1 MRSNYRGAGAIA
13 VAMALVVVVGGSWFG
28 YRELAGS
35 RCTGEV
41 KLALAASPEI
51 APAVRSRLDGWR
63 AEGGSAGGTCVVVD
77 VSEVNS
83 VDVAAVIAARHSVG
97 LAGVG
102 SANGTLE
109 APDVWVP
116 DSSTWLVRL
125 RTVAPGFTPADGGSI
140 ARSPVVAAIPEPLA
154 ESLGWPDKEV
164 GWADLLKQITTGTGL
179 RTGIVEPTRD
189 AAGLSGL
196 LSLAAATGSGGN
208 PQAQTAA
215 LRSLAIGRSAL
226 RDDLVA
232 KFPQAADAASLASGL
247 NVAPLSEEDVIAYN
261 AKKPPVPLAALYVEP
276 TPAPLDYPFAIM
288 PGVDA
293 VKVEAAEAVHDALDT
308 AAFRDRLGAQGLR
321 SPDGT
326 WGSGFTAPTGAPSP
340 AGGPPSAT
348 PGAGGKAAGDLDPA
362 ALDRSLATWTA
373 VTAPGRMLAVM
384 DISGSML
391 ERVPEAGNAT
401 RMAVTLA
408 AAQSGLNLFD
418 DSWAL
423 GLWTFSTDLGGGKDW
438 RELVPIGPLSSNRV
452 GPLSSNRGQALA
464 ALKAITPKPDGDTGL
479 YDTMLAAYKEVQEGW
494 AADRVNSIVMFT
506 DGKNDDDN
514 GITEQALLAQLKDL
528 ADPRRP
534 VQVIIL
540 GIGDGVDEAQL
551 NRITEVTGGG
561 VFVTKDPTKIGDI
574 FLKALALRPAAPR

>member
-1 MRSNYRGAGAIA
+1 VHGRHRMRSSHRGAGALA
-13 VAMALVVVVGGSWFG
+13 AAMALVVVVGGSWFG
-28 YRELAGS
+28 YQELAGS

-41 KLALAASPEI
+41 KLAIAASPEI
-51 APAVRSRLDGWR
+51 APAVRSTVESWR
-63 AEGGSAGGTCVVVD
+63 ADGGSSGGTCVTVD
-77 VSEVNS
+77 VNEVNP
-83 VDVAAVIAARHSVG
+83 VDVAAVIASRHSVG

-109 APDVWVP
+109 MPDVWLP

-125 RTVAPGFTPADGGSI
+125 KTLAPGFTPDDGGSV
-140 ARSPVVAAIPEPLA
+140 ARSPVVAAMPEPIA
-154 ESLGWPDKEV
+154 EGLGWPDKKV
-164 GWADLLKQITTGTGL
+164 GWTDLLKRMTTGTGL

-196 LSLAAATGSGGN
+196 LSLGAAAGAAGGS

-288 PGVDA
+288 PGIDPDKA
-293 VKVEAAEAVHDALDT
+293 SAAEAVHDALDT
-308 AAFRDRLGAQGLR
+308 NAFREKLGAQGLR

-326 WGSGFTAPTGAPSP
+326 WGSGFAPPTGAPSP
-340 AGGPPSAT
+340 AGGPPSAS
-348 PGAGGKAAGDLDPA
+348 PDAGGRAAGGLDPA

-384 DISGSML
+384 DVSGSML
-391 ERVPEAGNAT
+391 ERVPEADNAS

-408 AAQSGLNLFD
+408 AAQAGLNLFD
-418 DSWAL
+418 DSWAI
-423 GLWTFSTDLGGGKDW
+423 GLWTFSTRLNGDKDW
-438 RELVPIGPLSSNRV
+438 RELVPIGPLSSNRSQTL
-452 GPLSSNRGQALA
+452 G
-464 ALKAITPKPDGDTGL
+464 ALKAISPKPDGDTGL
-479 YDTMLAAYKEVQEGW
+479 YDTMLAAYKEVQDGW
-494 AADRVNSIVMFT
+494 ADGRVNSIVMFT
-506 DGKNDDDN
+506 DGENDDTN
-514 GITEQALLAQLKDL
+514 GIKEPALLAQLKDL
-528 ADPRRP
+528 ADPNKP

-540 GIGDGVDEAQL
+540 GIGDGVDEGQL
-551 NRITEVTGGG
+551 KRITDVTGGG

>member
-1 MRSNYRGAGAIA
+1 MRSNHRGAGAIA
-13 VAMALVVVVGGSWFG
+13 AAMALVVVVGGSWFG

-41 KLALAASPEI
+41 KLSVAASPEI
-51 APAVRSRLDGWR
+51 APAVRSTVESWSAG
-63 AEGGSAGGTCVVVD
+63 GGSADGTCVVVD

-83 VDVAAVIAARHSVG
+83 VDMAAVIAAQHDVG

-109 APDVWVP
+109 VPDVWLP

-125 RTVAPGFTPADGGSI
+125 KTLAPGFNPADGGSV
-140 ARSPVVAAIPEPLA
+140 ARSPVVAAMPEPLA
-154 ESLGWPDKEV
+154 ESFGWPDKNV
-164 GWADLLKQITTGTGL
+164 GWADLLKRITTGTGL

-196 LSLAAATGSGGN
+196 LSLGAAAGAEGGSQ
-208 PQAQTAA
+208 QAQTAA

-232 KFPQAADAASLASGL
+232 KFPQASDAASLASGL
-247 NVAPLSEEDVIAYN
+247 NVAPLSEEDVIEYN

-288 PGVDA
+288 PGTDPA
-293 VKVEAAEAVHDALDT
+293 RTAAAEAVHDALDSGT
-308 AAFRDRLGAQGLR
+308 FRDLLGAQGLR

-326 WGSGFTAPTGAPSP
+326 WGAGFSAPTGAPSP
-340 AGGPPSAT
+340 AGGPPSPT
-348 PGAGGKAAGDLDPA
+348 PNAGGKAAGGLDPA
-362 ALDRSLATWTA
+362 TLDRSLATWTA

-384 DISGSML
+384 DVSGSML
-391 ERVPEAGNAT
+391 ERVPEADNAS

-408 AAQSGLNLFD
+408 AAQAGLSLFD

-438 RELVPIGPLSSNRV
+438 RELVPIGPLSSNR
-452 GPLSSNRGQALA
+452 SQALA
-464 ALKAITPKPDGDTGL
+464 ALKSITPKPDGDTGL

-506 DGKNDDDN
+506 DGRNDDDN
-514 GITEQALLAQLKDL
+514 GVDEQTLLAQLKDL

-540 GIGDGVDEAQL
+540 GIGDGVDEGQL
-551 NRITEVTGGG
+551 KRITDVTGGG

>member
-1 MRSNYRGAGAIA
+1 MHSSYRGAGAIVVA
-13 VAMALVVVVGGSWFG
+13 VALLVVVGGSWFG

-41 KLALAASPEI
+41 KLSVAAAPEI
-51 APAVRSRLDGWR
+51 APAVRSTLESWR
-63 AEGGSAGGTCVVVD
+63 ADGGSADGTCVAAD

-83 VDVAAVIAARHSVG
+83 VDMAAVIAGQHNVG

-109 APDVWVP
+109 APDVWLP

-125 RTVAPGFTPADGGSI
+125 RTLASGFTPTDGGSV
-140 ARSPVVAAIPEPLA
+140 ARSPVVAAMPEPLA
-154 ESLGWPDKEV
+154 ESLGWPDKKV

-196 LSLAAATGSGGN
+196 LSLGAAASTAGGN
-208 PQAQTAA
+208 AQQAQTAA
-215 LRSLAIGRSAL
+215 LRSLALGRSAL

-276 TPAPLDYPFAIM
+276 TPTPLDYPFAIM
-288 PGVDA
+288 PGLDPA
-293 VKVEAAEAVHDALDT
+293 KTAAAQAVHEALDT
-308 AAFRDRLGAQGLR
+308 AGFRDLLGEQGLR

-326 WGSGFTAPTGAPSP
+326 WGAGFSAPTGAPSP

-348 PGAGGKAAGDLDPA
+348 PNAGGKAAGDFDPVT
-362 ALDRSLATWTA
+362 LDRSLATWTA

-384 DISGSML
+384 DVSGSML
-391 ERVPEAGNAT
+391 ERVPEADNAT
-401 RMAVTLA
+401 RMAVTLS
-408 AAQSGLNLFD
+408 AAQAGLNLFD

-423 GLWTFSTDLGGGKDW
+423 GLWTFSTALDGSKDW
-438 RELVPIGPLSSNRV
+438 RELVPIGPLSSNR
-452 GPLSSNRGQALA
+452 SQALG
-464 ALKAITPKPDGDTGL
+464 ALRSITPKADGDTGL
-479 YDTMLAAYKEVQEGW
+479 YDTMLAAYKEVQDGW
-494 AADRVNSIVMFT
+494 AADRVNSIVLFT
-506 DGKNDDDN
+506 DGKNDDAN
-514 GITEQALLAQLKDL
+514 GISEQDLLAQLKQL
-528 ADPRRP
+528 ADTRRP

-551 NRITEVTGGG
+551 KRITDVTGGG

>member
-1 MRSNYRGAGAIA
+1 M
-13 VAMALVVVVGGSWFG
+13 
-28 YRELAGS
+28 
-35 RCTGEV
+35 
-41 KLALAASPEI
+41 AASPEI
-51 APAVRSRLDGWR
+51 APAVRSTVDKWSGD
-63 AEGGSAGGTCVVVD
+63 GGSAGGTCVVVD
-77 VSEVNS
+77 ISEVNS
-83 VDVAAVIAARHSVG
+83 VDMAAVIAAQHNVG

-102 SANGTLE
+102 SANGTLQL
-109 APDVWVP
+109 PDVWLP

-125 RTVAPGFTPADGGSI
+125 KTLAPGFTPTDGGSV
-140 ARSPVVAAIPEPLA
+140 ARSPVVAAMPEPLA
-154 ESLGWPDKEV
+154 ESLGWPDKKV

-196 LSLAAATGSGGN
+196 LSLAAAAATAGGSA

-232 KFPQAADAASLASGL
+232 KFPQASDAASLASGL

-288 PGVDA
+288 PGVDPA
-293 VKVEAAEAVHDALDT
+293 KTAAAEAVHEALDSG
-308 AAFRDRLGAQGLR
+308 AFRNLLGAQGLR

-326 WGSGFTAPTGAPSP
+326 WGAGFVAPTGAPSP

-348 PGAGGKAAGDLDPA
+348 PNAGGKAAGGLDPA

-384 DISGSML
+384 DVSGSML
-391 ERVPEAGNAT
+391 EEVPEADNAT

-408 AAQSGLNLFD
+408 AAQAGLNLFD

-423 GLWTFSTDLGGGKDW
+423 GLWTFSTRLDGNKDW
-438 RELVPIGPLSSNRV
+438 RQLVPIGPLSSNRPQML
-452 GPLSSNRGQALA
+452 G
-464 ALKAITPKPDGDTGL
+464 ALKTISPKPDGDTGL
-479 YDTMLAAYKEVQEGW
+479 YDTLLAAYKAVQDEW

-514 GITEQALLAQLKDL
+514 GINEQTLLAQLKDL

-534 VQVIIL
+534 IQVIIL
-540 GIGDGVDEAQL
+540 GIGSGVDEGQL
-551 NRITEVTGGG
+551 KRITSVTGGG

>member
-1 MRSNYRGAGAIA
+1 M
-13 VAMALVVVVGGSWFG
+13 AMALVVVVGGSWFG

-41 KLALAASPEI
+41 KLAVAASPEI
-51 APAVRSRLDGWR
+51 APAVRSTVESWSAD
-63 AEGGSAGGTCVVVD
+63 GGSAGGTCVVVD
-77 VSEVNS
+77 VSEVDS
-83 VDVAAVIAARHSVG
+83 VDMAAVIAGQHNVG

-102 SANGTLE
+102 SADGTLE
-109 APDVWVP
+109 MPDVWLP

-125 RTVAPGFTPADGGSI
+125 KTVAPGFTPTDGGSV
-140 ARSPVVAAIPEPLA
+140 ARSPVVAAMPEPLA
-154 ESLGWPDKEV
+154 ESLGWPDKKV
-164 GWADLLKQITTGTGL
+164 GWADLLKRITTGTGL

-196 LSLAAATGSGGN
+196 LSLGAAASASGGSAS
-208 PQAQTAA
+208 AQTAA

-247 NVAPLSEEDVIAYN
+247 NVAPLSEEDVIGYN

-288 PGVDA
+288 PGVDPD
-293 VKVEAAEAVHDALDT
+293 KAAAADAVHDALET
-308 AAFRDRLGAQGLR
+308 RTFRDRIGAQGLR

-326 WGSGFTAPTGAPSP
+326 WGSGFAPPTGAPSP
-340 AGGPPSAT
+340 AGGPPSAS
-348 PGAGGKAAGDLDPA
+348 PNAGGKAAGGLDPA

-384 DISGSML
+384 DVSGSML
-391 ERVPEAGNAT
+391 ERVPEADNAT
-401 RMAVTLA
+401 RMQVTLA
-408 AAQSGLNLFD
+408 AARAGLNLFD

-423 GLWTFSTDLGGGKDW
+423 GLWTFSTQLNGSKDW
-438 RELVPIGPLSSNRV
+438 RELVPIGPLSSNR
-452 GPLSSNRGQALA
+452 SQAAA
-464 ALKAITPKPDGDTGL
+464 ALTSISPKPDGDTGL
-479 YDTMLAAYKEVQEGW
+479 YDTLLAAYKEVQDGW
-494 AADRVNSIVMFT
+494 AADRVNSIVLFT
-506 DGKNDDDN
+506 DGENDDDN
-514 GITEQALLAQLKDL
+514 GISEQDLLAQLKDL
-528 ADPRRP
+528 TNADRP

-540 GIGDGVDEAQL
+540 GIGDGVDEGQL
-551 NRITEVTGGG
+551 RGITKVTGGG

>member
-13 VAMALVVVVGGSWFG
+13 VAVALVLVVGGSWFG
-28 YRELAGS
+28 YRELVGS

-41 KLALAASPEI
+41 KLAVAASPEI
-51 APAVRSRLDGWR
+51 APAVRSTVDAWR
-63 AEGGSAGGTCVVVD
+63 ADGGSVDGTCVAVD

-83 VDVAAVIAARHSVG
+83 VDVAAVIAAQHSVG

-109 APDVWVP
+109 LPDVWLP

-125 RTVAPGFTPADGGSI
+125 KTLAPGFTPSDGGSV
-140 ARSPVVAAIPEPLA
+140 ARSPVVAAMPEPLA
-154 ESLGWPDKEV
+154 ESLGWPEKKV
-164 GWADLLKQITTGTGL
+164 GWADLLKQMTTGTGL

-196 LSLAAATGSGGN
+196 LSLSAAAGAGSN
-208 PQAQTAA
+208 RQAQTAA

-232 KFPQAADAASLASGL
+232 KFPQASDAASLASGL
-247 NVAPLSEEDVIAYN
+247 SVAPLSEKDVIAYN

-276 TPAPLDYPFAIM
+276 TPTPLDYPFAIM
-288 PGVDA
+288 PGVDPA
-293 VKVEAAEAVHDALDT
+293 KAAAAEAVHDALDSGT
-308 AAFRDRLGAQGLR
+308 FRDRLGAQGLR

-326 WGSGFTAPTGAPSP
+326 WGTGFAPPTGAPSP
-340 AGGPPSAT
+340 AGGPPSPT
-348 PGAGGKAAGDLDPA
+348 PNAGGKAAGDLDPL

-384 DISGSML
+384 DVSGSML
-391 ERVPEAGNAT
+391 ETVPEARNAT

-408 AAQSGLNLFD
+408 AAQAGLGLFD

-423 GLWTFSTDLGGGKDW
+423 GLWTFSTQLDGGKDW
-438 RELVPIGPLSSNRV
+438 LELVPIGPLSSNR
-452 GPLSSNRGQALA
+452 SQALA
-464 ALKAITPKPDGDTGL
+464 ALKSIEPKSDGDTGL
-479 YDTMLAAYKEVQEGW
+479 YDTMLAAYKEVQDGW

-506 DGKNDDDN
+506 DGKNDDAN
-514 GITEQALLAQLKDL
+514 GISEQALLAQLKDL
-528 ADPRRP
+528 ADPKKP

-540 GIGDGVDEAQL
+540 GIGDGVDEGQL
-551 NRITEVTGGG
+551 KRITNVTGGG

>member
-13 VAMALVVVVGGSWFG
+13 AAMALVVVVGGSWFG

-41 KLALAASPEI
+41 KLSVAAAPEI
-51 APAVRSRLDGWR
+51 APAVRSTVESWSV
-63 AEGGSAGGTCVVVD
+63 EGGSVDGTCVAVD

-83 VDVAAVIAARHSVG
+83 VDLAAVIAAEHNVG

-109 APDVWVP
+109 MPDVWVP

-125 RTVAPGFTPADGGSI
+125 KTLAPGFTPGDGGSI
-140 ARSPVVAAIPEPLA
+140 ARSPVVAAMPEPLA
-154 ESLGWPDKEV
+154 ESLGWPEKKV
-164 GWADLLKQITTGTGL
+164 GWADLLRQISTGTGL

-196 LSLAAATGSGGN
+196 LSLSAAATGAGAN
-208 PQAQTAA
+208 ARQAQTGA

-226 RDDLVA
+226 RDDLLA

-247 NVAPLSEEDVIAYN
+247 NVAPLSEKDVIAYN
-261 AKKPPVPLAALYVEP
+261 TKKPPVPLAALYVEP

-288 PGVDA
+288 PGVDPA
-293 VKVEAAEAVHDALDT
+293 KTAAAEAVHDALDSGD
-308 AAFRDRLGAQGLR
+308 FRDQLGVRGLR

-326 WGSGFTAPTGAPSP
+326 WGAGFSPPTGAPSP
-340 AGGPPSAT
+340 AGGPPSPT
-348 PGAGGKAAGDLDPA
+348 PNAGGKAAGDLDPL

-391 ERVPEAGNAT
+391 ETVPEADNAS

-408 AAQSGLNLFD
+408 AAEAGLGLFD

-423 GLWTFSTDLGGGKDW
+423 GLWTFSTQLEGGKDW
-438 RELVPIGPLSSNRV
+438 RELVPIGPLSSNR
-452 GPLSSNRGQALA
+452 SQALA
-464 ALKAITPKPDGDTGL
+464 ALKTITPKDGGDTGL

-506 DGKNDDDN
+506 DGKNDDPN
-514 GITEQALLAQLKDL
+514 GISEQALLAQLKDL
-528 ADPRRP
+528 ADPKRP

-540 GIGDGVDEAQL
+540 GIGSGVDEAQL
-551 NRITEVTGGG
+551 KRITSVTGGG

>member
-1 MRSNYRGAGAIA
+1 MHSNFRGAGAIA
-13 VAMALVVVVGGSWFG
+13 VAVALVVVVGGSWFG

-35 RCTGEV
+35 RCTGEM

-51 APAVRSRLDGWR
+51 APAVRSTVESWR
-63 AEGGSAGGTCVVVD
+63 ADGGSAGGTCVAVD
-77 VSEVNS
+77 INEVNS
-83 VDVAAVIAARHSVG
+83 VDMAAVIAAQHNVG

-109 APDVWVP
+109 TPDVWLP
-116 DSSTWLVRL
+116 DSSSWLVRL
-125 RTVAPGFTPADGGSI
+125 KNLAPGFNPTDGGSV
-140 ARSPVVAAIPEPLA
+140 ARSPVVAAMPEPLA
-154 ESLGWPDKEV
+154 ESLGWPEKKV
-164 GWADLLKQITTGTGL
+164 GWTDLLKRITTGTGL

-196 LSLAAATGSGGN
+196 LSLGAAASGGN
-208 PQAQTAA
+208 GAQAQTAA

-232 KFPQAADAASLASGL
+232 KFPQASDAASLASGL
-247 NVAPLSEEDVIAYN
+247 NVAPLSEEDVIEYN

-276 TPAPLDYPFAIM
+276 TPAPLDYPFAVM
-288 PGVDA
+288 PGVDPDKA
-293 VKVEAAEAVHDALDT
+293 AAAEAVHDALDT
-308 AAFRDRLGAQGLR
+308 RSFRDLLGAQGLR
-321 SPDGT
+321 APDGT
-326 WGSGFTAPTGAPSP
+326 WGSGFSAPTGAPSP

-348 PGAGGKAAGDLDPA
+348 PNAGGRAAGDLDPL

-384 DISGSML
+384 DVSGSML
-391 ERVPEAGNAT
+391 ERVPTAENAT

-408 AAQSGLNLFD
+408 AAQGGLSLFD

-423 GLWTFSTDLGGGKDW
+423 GLWTFSTELDGGKDW
-438 RELVPIGPLSSNRV
+438 RELVPIGPLSSNR
-452 GPLSSNRGQALA
+452 SQALN
-464 ALKAITPKPDGDTGL
+464 ALKSISPKPDGDTGL
-479 YDTMLAAYKEVQEGW
+479 YDTMLAAYKEVQDGW

-506 DGKNDDDN
+506 DGKNDDAN
-514 GITEQALLAQLKDL
+514 GINEQTLLAQLKDL

-534 VQVIIL
+534 IQVIIL
-540 GIGDGVDEAQL
+540 GIGDGVDEGQL
-551 NRITEVTGGG
+551 KRITNVTGGG

>member
-1 MRSNYRGAGAIA
+1 

-41 KLALAASPEI
+41 KLAVAASPEI
-51 APAVRSRLDGWR
+51 APAVRSTVESWSAD
-63 AEGGSAGGTCVVVD
+63 GGSAGGTCVVVD
-77 VSEVNS
+77 VSEVDS
-83 VDVAAVIAARHSVG
+83 VDMAAVIAGQHNVG

-102 SANGTLE
+102 SADGTLE
-109 APDVWVP
+109 MPDVWLP

-125 RTVAPGFTPADGGSI
+125 KTVAPGFTPTDGGSV
-140 ARSPVVAAIPEPLA
+140 ARSPVVAAMPEPLA
-154 ESLGWPDKEV
+154 ESLGWPDKKV
-164 GWADLLKQITTGTGL
+164 GWADLLKRITTGTGL

-196 LSLAAATGSGGN
+196 LSLGAAASASGGSAS
-208 PQAQTAA
+208 AQTAA

-247 NVAPLSEEDVIAYN
+247 NVAPLSEEDVIGYN

-288 PGVDA
+288 PGVDPD
-293 VKVEAAEAVHDALDT
+293 KAAAADAVHDALET
-308 AAFRDRLGAQGLR
+308 RTFRDRIGAQGLR

-326 WGSGFTAPTGAPSP
+326 WGSGFAPPTGAPSP
-340 AGGPPSAT
+340 AGGPPSAS
-348 PGAGGKAAGDLDPA
+348 PNAGGKAAGGLDPA

-384 DISGSML
+384 DVSGSML
-391 ERVPEAGNAT
+391 ERVPEADNAT
-401 RMAVTLA
+401 RMQVTLA
-408 AAQSGLNLFD
+408 AARAGLNLFD

-423 GLWTFSTDLGGGKDW
+423 GLWTFSTQLNGSKDW
-438 RELVPIGPLSSNRV
+438 RELVPIGPLSSNR
-452 GPLSSNRGQALA
+452 SQAAA
-464 ALKAITPKPDGDTGL
+464 ALTSISPKPDGDTGL
-479 YDTMLAAYKEVQEGW
+479 YDTLLAAYKEVQDGW
-494 AADRVNSIVMFT
+494 AADRVNSIVLFT
-506 DGKNDDDN
+506 DGENDDDN
-514 GITEQALLAQLKDL
+514 GISEQDLLAQLKDL
-528 ADPRRP
+528 TNADRP

-540 GIGDGVDEAQL
+540 GIGDGVDEGQL
-551 NRITEVTGGG
+551 RGITKVTGGG

>member
-1 MRSNYRGAGAIA
+1 
-13 VAMALVVVVGGSWFG
+13 MALVVVVGGSWFG

-35 RCTGEV
+35 RCAGEV
-41 KLALAASPEI
+41 KLAVAASPEI
-51 APAVRSRLDGWR
+51 APAVRSTVESWSAD
-63 AEGGSAGGTCVVVD
+63 GGSADGTCVVVD
-77 VSEVNS
+77 VSEVDS
-83 VDVAAVIAARHSVG
+83 VDMAAVIAGQHNVG

-102 SANGTLE
+102 SADGTLE
-109 APDVWVP
+109 MPDVWLP

-125 RTVAPGFTPADGGSI
+125 KTVAPGFTPTDGGSV
-140 ARSPVVAAIPEPLA
+140 ARSPVVAAMPEPLA
-154 ESLGWPDKEV
+154 ESLGWPDKKV
-164 GWADLLKQITTGTGL
+164 GWADLLKRITTGTGL

-196 LSLAAATGSGGN
+196 LSLGAAASASGGSAS
-208 PQAQTAA
+208 AQTAA

-247 NVAPLSEEDVIAYN
+247 NVAPLSEEDVIGYN

-288 PGVDA
+288 PGVDPD
-293 VKVEAAEAVHDALDT
+293 KAAAADAVHDALET
-308 AAFRDRLGAQGLR
+308 RTFRDRLGAQGLR

-326 WGSGFTAPTGAPSP
+326 WGSGFAPPTGAPSP
-340 AGGPPSAT
+340 AGGPPSAS
-348 PGAGGKAAGDLDPA
+348 PKAGGKAAGGLDPA

-384 DISGSML
+384 DVSGSML
-391 ERVPEAGNAT
+391 ERVPEADNAT
-401 RMAVTLA
+401 RMQVTLA
-408 AAQSGLNLFD
+408 AARAGLNLFD

-423 GLWTFSTDLGGGKDW
+423 GLWTFSTQLNGSKDW
-438 RELVPIGPLSSNRV
+438 RELVPIGPLSSNR
-452 GPLSSNRGQALA
+452 SQAAA
-464 ALKAITPKPDGDTGL
+464 ALTSISPKPDGDTGL
-479 YDTMLAAYKEVQEGW
+479 YDTLLAAYKEVQDGW
-494 AADRVNSIVMFT
+494 AADRVNSIVLFT
-506 DGKNDDDN
+506 DGENDDEN
-514 GITEQALLAQLKDL
+514 GISEQDLLAQLKDL
-528 ADPRRP
+528 TNADRP

-540 GIGDGVDEAQL
+540 GIGDGVDEGQL
-551 NRITEVTGGG
+551 RRITKVTGGG

>member
-1 MRSNYRGAGAIA
+1 MHSNYRGAGAIA
-13 VAMALVVVVGGSWFG
+13 VAVALVVVVGGSWFG

-41 KLALAASPEI
+41 KLAVAAAPEV
-51 APAVRSRLDGWR
+51 APAVRSTVDSWS
-63 AEGGSAGGTCVVVD
+63 ADGGSAGGTCVVVD

-83 VDVAAVIAARHSVG
+83 VDMAAVIAAQHNVG

-109 APDVWVP
+109 VPDVWLP

-125 RTVAPGFTPADGGSI
+125 RTLAPGFTPTDGGSV
-140 ARSPVVAAIPEPLA
+140 ARSPVVAAMPEPLA
-154 ESLGWPDKEV
+154 ESLGWPEKKV
-164 GWADLLKQITTGTGL
+164 GWADLLKRITTGTGL

-196 LSLAAATGSGGN
+196 LSLGAAAASAGSSAQ
-208 PQAQTAA
+208 QAQTAA

-232 KFPQAADAASLASGL
+232 KFPQASDAASLASGL
-247 NVAPLSEEDVIAYN
+247 SVAPLSEEDVIAYN

-276 TPAPLDYPFAIM
+276 TPTPLDYPFAIM
-288 PGVDA
+288 PGVDPA
-293 VKVEAAEAVHDALDT
+293 KTAAAEAVHDALDSGT
-308 AAFRDRLGAQGLR
+308 FRDRLGAQGLR

-326 WGSGFTAPTGAPSP
+326 WGAGFSAPTGAPSP
-340 AGGPPSAT
+340 AGGPPT
-348 PGAGGKAAGDLDPA
+348 PTPNPGGKAAGDLDPL

-384 DISGSML
+384 DVSGSML
-391 ERVPEAGNAT
+391 EKVPEARNAT

-408 AAQSGLNLFD
+408 AAQAGLSLFD

-423 GLWTFSTDLGGGKDW
+423 GLWTFSTQLNGNKDW
-438 RELVPIGPLSSNRV
+438 RELVPIGPLASNR
-452 GPLSSNRGQALA
+452 SQALA
-464 ALKAITPKPDGDTGL
+464 ALKTIQPKSDGDTGL

-494 AADRVNSIVMFT
+494 ASDRVNSIVMFT
-506 DGKNDDDN
+506 DGKNDDAN
-514 GITEQALLAQLKDL
+514 GISEQDLLAQLKDV
-528 ADPRRP
+528 ADPKKP

-551 NRITEVTGGG
+551 KRITNVTGGG